1 MISLD
6 YRDRAPAQSLVEFAL
21 VIGIFT
27 MLMLAVFDWSRTFA
41 TYISMANATRE
52 ASRQAQVI
60 SNPTTHKVYAD
71 CTIPT
76 IPAIAQPCSDMQP
89 VVNAALGAYT
99 LPFGPGQFVSKNV
112 CLFDA
117 GITPTPSDIATCT
130 AATNNGPEPP
140 STGAV
145 LVVRATYKVDF
156 MPFMSVI
163 VPGGLTFS
171 TSNIV
176 YLE

>member
-1 MISLD
+1 MID
-6 YRDRAPAQSLVEFAL
+6 RDRRAPAQSLVEFAL

-27 MLMLAVFDWSRTFA
+27 MVMLAVFDWARTFA

-60 SNPTTHKVYAD
+60 SNSTTHKVYVD
-71 CTIPT
+71 CTLPT
-76 IPAIAQPCSDMQP
+76 TPAIVLPCSDMQP
-89 VVNAALGAYT
+89 TVDAALAAYT
-99 LPFGPGQFVSKNV
+99 LPFGPGQFVSKNA

-117 GITPTPSDIATCT
+117 GSAPDANDIATCD
-130 AATNNGPEPP
+130 ATNHNGPEPP

-145 LVVRATYKVDF
+145 LVVRATYKVNF
-156 MPFMSVI
+156 LPLMSAI
-163 VPGGLTFS
+163 LPGGLTFS
-171 TSNIV
+171 TSTIA